1 MYTSLLVL
9 AGAVAAVLLI
19 PLPSRVWAPFELQPY
34 NAASVYVE
42 VAGRLVEI
50 GARPGDRVAAGD
62 LIARLENH
70 DLEFQAAQ
78 LEGERASL
86 RSQEEG
92 LRTLMYT
99 PSRSEDAANK
109 LTVVTETLAGVENRL
124 RQLKSDLARLTITAP
139 KAGVVIPAPRVPERP
154 EEEDVELP
162 TWTGTPLDERNI
174 GATLTPESQ
183 QNLLCQVGDPN
194 QWEAVLVIDQD
205 DVDFVQHGQEVRLM
219 FDESAYHVFVSKIA
233 KPPESGDAMTVAPQ
247 RLASTNG
254 GPLPAVAN
262 PDGTVRPLSTSY
274 QATVRLD
281 NSLGLLRNGLV
292 GRARIETRPRTI
304 GERLYLYF
312 SRTFNFDL

>member
-1 MYTSLLVL
+1 
-9 AGAVAAVLLI
+9 LI

-219 FDESAYHVFVSKIA
+219 FDESAYHVFVSKVA
-233 KPPESGDAMTVAPQ
+233 KPPESGDAMTVAPRSALRTRRRCGSTIRSACCETDSSVARASKPDRARSASGCTCTSAARSTSTSKPGRQ
-247 RLASTNG
+247 LAVLRAAHAAAPRWCGGPPAIRLA
-254 GPLPAVAN
+254 AVAAS
-262 PDGTVRPLSTSY
+262 P
-274 QATVRLD
+274 
-281 NSLGLLRNGLV
+281 
-292 GRARIETRPRTI
+292 
-304 GERLYLYF
+304 
-312 SRTFNFDL
+312 